1 MFAESHKR
9 NEHDQILFPSDVT
22 FRRSLLVNWKDAGL
36 EGDHPAKA
44 NLWLTKELVEYTT
57 QRGQRI
63 MDITAGAGS
72 ILVGL
77 GLGRDVVAIDI
88 NPQFTDWMQQSHT
101 KMIES
106 GAAGYVDDG
115 QFAKPMILTG
125 DCRSF
130 LPLPADSI
138 IFSPPYAG
146 AFNSG
151 GGILSRDKQLVAS
164 VEQYRHD
171 PNNLGNLNNFLFNR
185 AMDQIYKGCF
195 DSLPP
200 GGKLSLLI
208 KDRIEK
214 GKRVQLGVSAVRSM
228 SKAGFKVFEW
238 VRWRPPG
245 SIFVSIKRSKGE
257 TVVEDE
263 HIIIMEKPAAVR

>member
-1 MFAESHKR
+1 MFAESYNR
-9 NEHDQILFPSDVT
+9 NKYDQILFPSDIT

-57 QRGQRI
+57 TLGQRI

-88 NPQFTDWMQQSHT
+88 NPLFTDWMEQSHQ
-101 KMIES
+101 KMNSVGAIIEKP
-106 GAAGYVDDG
+106 DN
-115 QFAKPMILTG
+115 QFARPMILTG

-151 GGILSRDKQLVAS
+151 GGILSRDKQLGAA

-171 PNNLGNLNNFLFNR
+171 PKNLGNLNNFLFNR
-185 AMDQIYKGCF
+185 AMDEIYKGCF
-195 DSLPP
+195 DSLPV

-214 GKRVQLGVSAVRSM
+214 GKRIQLGVSAVRSM
-228 SKAGFKVFEW
+228 SKVGFQVFEW
-238 VRWRPPG
+238 IRWHPPG

-263 HIIIMEKPAAVR
+263 HIIIMEKPND